1 MFKRMAIAGA
11 LMASVLA
18 VTAGAAQAG
27 VGSGQTSGI
36 GKTRQNATF
45 GLNAKADLTGEAE
58 YSHPTLEI
66 HCKSYV
72 SYRQGLSADGRGFLK
87 SWVNSDDCYDND
99 GNRYWAHFEFVDRG
113 EGTNDL
119 MDRACIIVKTF
130 GAETGPGD
138 RLIFDC
144 ASNIKNGNVQILP
157 NA

>member
-11 LMASVLA
+11 LMASLLA

-36 GKTRQNATF
+36 GKTRQGASF
-45 GLNAKADLTGEAE
+45 GINAKADLTGNAE
-58 YSHPTLEI
+58 YRHPTLQI
-66 HCKSYV
+66 HCNDFV
-72 SYRQGLSADGRGFLK
+72 SYRQGVSSDGRGFLK
-87 SWVNSDDCYDND
+87 SWVNSDTCYDKD

-113 EGTNDL
+113 EGANAL
-119 MDRACIIVKTF
+119 PDRACIIVKHY
-130 GAETGPGD
+130 GSEAGKDD

-144 ASNIKNGNVQILP
+144 ANSIKNGNVQILP